1 MNKKTLILVVLV
13 ECILAIV
20 LISIF
25 GKAIESL
32 YQKTL
37 CTEIYFVDDNG
48 NRIEEDALIVVDIN
62 DSNLDYQL
70 KWVVVPDDASNKDV
84 AFTAS
89 PSKYAVIDEY
99 GKITFLQ
106 ENVSI
111 TVVISTT
118 DGSGKQ
124 ATLRIYAE

>member
-13 ECILAIV
+13 ECILAIL

-37 CTEIYFVDDNG
+37 CTEIYFVDENG
-48 NRIEEDALIVVDIN
+48 ERIEENALIKVDVN
-62 DSNLDYQL
+62 DANLDYQL
-70 KWVVVPDDASNKDV
+70 KWVVLPDDASNKDV
-84 AFTAS
+84 SFTAS
-89 PSKYAVIDEY
+89 PSKYAVIDRY
-99 GKITFLQ
+99 GKLTFLQ

-111 TVVISTT
+111 TVVISAT

-124 ATLRIYAE
+124 ATIRIYAE

>member
-13 ECILAIV
+13 ECILAIL

-37 CTEIYFVDDNG
+37 CTEIYFVDENG
-48 NRIEEDALIVVDIN
+48 ERIEEDALIVVDIS

-70 KWVVVPDDASNKDV
+70 NWVIKPDDATVKDV
-84 AFTAS
+84 KFTAS
-89 PSKYAVIDEY
+89 PSKYALIDKH
-99 GKITFLQ
+99 GKLTFLQ

-111 TVVISTT
+111 TVVIMAT

-124 ATLRIYAE
+124 ATIRIYAE